1 MGGGKK
7 KTKSRGQRTEL
18 TEEQKADIKEAFDLF
33 DDKQQQS
40 ITDKDLK
47 VALRALGFEPAPQEI
62 KRLIQRL
69 NNSNKERDTPDEKN
83 KEGGTITI
91 DYNDFE
97 EIMTMKMSERD
108 ADSELEKAFI
118 LFSNEKHEIT
128 FEDLKGVANELGET
142 MTDEELKEMIFE
154 ANKTDREGAV
164 DAHQFMSILQN
175 TSGN

>member
-1 MGGGKK
+1 MNQLQKGLIGGAMAGGKK
-7 KTKSRGQRTEL
+7 KTKARGQRTEL
-18 TEEQKADIKEAFDLF
+18 TEEQKLDIQEAFDLF

-69 NNSNKERDTPDEKN
+69 NNSSKDRDGPDEKN
-83 KEGGTITI
+83 KEGLITI

-118 LFSNEKHEIT
+118 LFSEEK
-128 FEDLKGVANELGET
+128 
-142 MTDEELKEMIFE
+142 
-154 ANKTDREGAV
+154 
-164 DAHQFMSILQN
+164 
-175 TSGN
+175 

>member
-118 LFSNEKHEIT
+118 LFSNEKNEIT
-128 FEDLKGVANELGET
+128 FDDLKGVANELGET

-164 DAHQFMSILQN
+164 DAQQFMSILQN